1 MRYFV
6 LVQATGK
13 SSASS
18 MFLMPNGKF
27 DRSRVISTC
36 TPGLVRGDG
45 DQEYHS
51 LIGATKV
58 GGRPLV
64 IGLAASSMFTR
75 AGKDGQFEAPNCFT
89 PRKSLYHCQLDDG
102 KPEM

>member
-6 LVQATGK
+6 VVQATGM
-13 SSASS
+13 SCASS
-18 MFLMPNGKF
+18 MFLMPSGKL

-36 TPGLVRGDG
+36 TSGLVRGDG

-51 LIGATKV
+51 LIGATKLC
-58 GGRPLV
+58 GRPLV
-64 IGLAASSMFTR
+64 MGLAASSIFTR
-75 AGKDGQFEAPNCFT
+75 AGRDGQLDAPNCFT